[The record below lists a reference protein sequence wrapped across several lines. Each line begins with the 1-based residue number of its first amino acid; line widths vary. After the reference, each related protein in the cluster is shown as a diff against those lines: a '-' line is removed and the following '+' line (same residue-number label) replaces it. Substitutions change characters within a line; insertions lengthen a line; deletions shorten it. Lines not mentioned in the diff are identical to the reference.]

1 MGKYLDTIKERRK
14 QEAHDKYEKLY
25 SGELTLALSR
35 LLKDKDFRFYLS
47 DIIGYTNPFQTSFD
61 EKGNVSSFNAGK
73 QSVGLRIF
81 NDIMSVNP
89 DAFIQLMKE
98 EAFRKQAKDKLLQ
111 EMTDGSEQ

>member
-1 MGKYLDTIKERRK
+1 MGKYLDAKKER
-14 QEAHDKYEKLY
+14 QIQLADDKYKKIY
-25 SGELTLALSR
+25 SGELTLVLSR

-47 DIIGYTNPFQTSFD
+47 DLIGYTNPFQTSFD

-111 EMTDGSEQ
+111 EMTDGDEQ